1 MARSLRGGSGQDT
14 LQRSVERDQILLA
27 LRERIVAFAASRYRR
42 ELAED
47 IAQEVLELLVEKYP
61 HVTSLTELVPLAL
74 RISRFK
80 IMSGARTAMRRGEH
94 TAVPVDETPIADPRR
109 NPAEQAEHNEQVA
122 RLRAALLTL
131 GDRCRDL
138 IRLKLEGKT
147 FAEIQVAMKVA
158 SLNTVYVWDHRCR
171 KQLLEAMGGS
181 WDKR

>member
-1 MARSLRGGSGQDT
+1 MHNGREQDT
-14 LQRSVERDQILLA
+14 LQTSVERDQILLA
-27 LRERIVAFAASRYRR
+27 LRERIIAFAASRYRR

-47 IAQEVLELLVEKYP
+47 VAQEVLELLVEKYP

-74 RISRFK
+74 RIARFK
-80 IMSGARTAMRRGEH
+80 IMSGARTAIRRGEY
-94 TAVPVDETPIADPRR
+94 TAVPVEDTPIADPRR
-109 NPAEQAEHNEQVA
+109 NPAEQAEQKEQVA

-131 GDRCRDL
+131 GDRCREL

-147 FAEIQVAMKVA
+147 FAEIQGTLKVA

-171 KQLLEAMGGS
+171 KQLLEAMGGR